1 MVEFSWTEFSRTT
14 LQVLYCI
21 HLLLHSKHLLCC
33 IIKKLVY
40 SSVSKLSGILFK
52 TLESERKKKSLA
64 TLITK
69 TKSLAKT
76 RPQKLFSKIVH
87 VKSQATQCK

>member
-21 HLLLHSKHLLCC
+21 LLLLHSKHLPCC

-52 TLESERKKKSLA
+52 MLESKKK
-64 TLITK
+64 K
-69 TKSLAKT
+69 KVW
-76 RPQKLFSKIVH
+76 PP
-87 VKSQATQCK
+87 